1 MTDNVKKFFE
11 AVSNDEGAKKEFETM
26 TAGLS
31 KDDRKGFTDA
41 LVKFAAAKGFTL
53 TAGDFEPETK
63 ELSLEELS
71 AVAGG
76 GIDIQRFCDI
86 NLWP

>member
-1 MTDNVKKFFE
+1 
-11 AVSNDEGAKKEFETM
+11 M

-31 KDDRKGFTDA
+31 KEDTQGFIDA

-76 GIDIQRFCDI
+76 TIHINKLCGI
-86 NLWP
+86 NLWF

>member
-1 MTDNVKKFFE
+1 MTDNAKKFLE
-11 AVSNDEGAKKEFETM
+11 AVSNDDGAKKEFEAM

-76 GIDIQRFCDI
+76 VIDLEKFCDI